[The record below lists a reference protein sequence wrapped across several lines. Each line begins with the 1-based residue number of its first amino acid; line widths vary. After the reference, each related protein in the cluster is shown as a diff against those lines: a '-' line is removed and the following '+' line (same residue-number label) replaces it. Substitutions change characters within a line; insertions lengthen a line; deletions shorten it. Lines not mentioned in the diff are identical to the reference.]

1 MPVLRQ
7 PVPRVCDMF
16 LNFPSIYLGGMK
28 YNVYTAAMQVR
39 ASQSRVRQLRDAI
52 GSFSTFYH
60 VPTCIHTR
68 VTCLTI
74 ESVLIRQGKDNC
86 VSTVLFIFC
95 SRRIFYA
102 DTPIRLKFIAGSSTH
117 IAERPQPW
125 NGDP

>member
-74 ESVLIRQGKDNC
+74 ESVLIRQG
-86 VSTVLFIFC
+86 
-95 SRRIFYA
+95 RIIVFLLYFSFSSA
-102 DTPIRLKFIAGSSTH
+102 DEYSMQT
-117 IAERPQPW
+117 RP
-125 NGDP
+125 